1 MLSIGAAASTVFTVF
16 DGTGTDFVRI
26 LSLIRAKCRGTNVEA
41 DVFDY
46 NGRTLVIA
54 YPTVE
59 KTEDYASESAYKGS

>member
-16 DGTGTDFVRI
+16 DGAGTDFARI
-26 LSLIRAKCRGTNVEA
+26 LSLIRAKSRGTNVEA

-59 KTEDYASESAYKGS
+59 QSEDYASDSAYKGS